1 MALRI
6 DGLEVDG
13 ITDVDA
19 QRNGKVSVTLL
30 GAELADVVSA
40 DEIVTEYGADVLL
53 DAIGGLEDWFDKGG
67 IKADEVAEWLES
79 QGYFVERN

>member
-6 DGLEVDG
+6 DGIEVES
-13 ITDVDA
+13 ITDIEA
-19 QRNGKVSVTLL
+19 QRNGKVAVTLI
-30 GAELADVVSA
+30 GADLTDVVDA
-40 DEIVTEYGADVLL
+40 DEIVAEYGADVLL
-53 DAIGGLEDWFDKGG
+53 DAIGGFEDWFDKGG

>member
-6 DGLEVDG
+6 DGLEAES
-13 ITDVDA
+13 ITDIEA
-19 QRNGKVSVTLL
+19 QRNGKVAVTLI
-30 GAELADVVSA
+30 GADLTDVVDA

-53 DAIGGLEDWFDKGG
+53 DAIGGFEDWFDKGG

-79 QGYFVERN
+79 QGYYVERN

>member
-1 MALRI
+1 MTLRI

-19 QRNGKVSVTLL
+19 QRNGKVAVTLL
-30 GAELADVVSA
+30 GADLADVVSA

-53 DAIGGLEDWFDKGG
+53 DAIGGFEDWFDKGG
-67 IKADEVAEWLES
+67 IKADEIAEWLAD
-79 QGYFVERN
+79 QGYTVERN

>member
-19 QRNGKVSVTLL
+19 QRNGKVAVTLL
-30 GAELADVVSA
+30 GADLADVVSA

-53 DAIGGLEDWFDKGG
+53 DAIGGFEDWFDKGG

>member
-6 DGLEVDG
+6 DGLEVESA
-13 ITDVDA
+13 TDIEA
-19 QRNGKVSVTLL
+19 QRNGKVAVTLIDANL
-30 GAELADVVSA
+30 VEAVGA

-53 DAIGGLEDWFDKGG
+53 DAIGGFEDWFDKGG

>member
-19 QRNGKVSVTLL
+19 QRNGKVAVTLL
-30 GAELADVVSA
+30 GADLADVVSA

-53 DAIGGLEDWFDKGG
+53 DAIGGFEDWFDKGG

-79 QGYFVERN
+79 QGYYVERN

>member
-6 DGLEVDG
+6 DSLEVES
-13 ITDVDA
+13 ITDIEA
-19 QRNGKVSVTLL
+19 QRNGKVAVTLI
-30 GAELADVVSA
+30 GADLTDVVDA
-40 DEIVTEYGADVLL
+40 DEIVAEYGADVLL
-53 DAIGGLEDWFDKGG
+53 DAIGGFEDWFDKGG

>member
-1 MALRI
+1 MTLRI
-6 DGLEVDG
+6 DELEVQT
-13 ITDVDA
+13 IADVEA
-19 QRNGKVSVTLL
+19 KRNGRVAVTLI
-30 GAELADVVSA
+30 GADLADAVSA

-53 DAIGGLEDWFDKGG
+53 DAIGGFEDWFDKGG

>member
-6 DGLEVDG
+6 DGLEVESV
-13 ITDVDA
+13 TDIEA
-19 QRNGKVSVTLL
+19 QRNGKVAVTLIDANL
-30 GAELADVVSA
+30 VEAVGA

-53 DAIGGLEDWFDKGG
+53 DAIGGFEDWFDKGG

>member
-6 DGLEVDG
+6 DGLEVET
-13 ITDVDA
+13 ITDIEA
-19 QRNGKVSVTLL
+19 QRNGKVAVTLI
-30 GAELADVVSA
+30 GADITEVIDA

-53 DAIGGLEDWFDKGG
+53 DAIGGFEDWFDKGG